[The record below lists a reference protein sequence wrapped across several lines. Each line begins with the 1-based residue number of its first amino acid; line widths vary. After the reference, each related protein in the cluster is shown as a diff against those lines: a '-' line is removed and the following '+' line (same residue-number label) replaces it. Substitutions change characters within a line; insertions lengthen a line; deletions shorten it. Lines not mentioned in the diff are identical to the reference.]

1 MELISTDQLKERM
14 DKNEAL
20 NLVDVREDH
29 ERVEFNIGGIHIPLG
44 KIETMEIDPI
54 EHLKNEEVICYCRAG
69 GRSMRACMMLET
81 MGFTNVKNLT
91 GGMMEWQSKF

>member
-1 MELISTDQLKERM
+1 M

>member
-14 DKNEAL
+14 DKNEAV